1 MMKVATGKFSS
12 LIDNPYANLLITMV
26 FFASAFTSSKV
37 VVGHMPHDAAAAL
50 RFLGGGIILAI
61 VLAISKDH
69 FVISPHNFMRCA
81 ISGSIGVFVYNL
93 LFFQGVNLAP
103 AIDGALIVPV
113 LSPLFT
119 FIILVSLKKETPTF
133 AKVVG
138 LSLGVVGA
146 VIFVGNQG
154 DVAAS
159 GNRFIG
165 DLVFLA
171 AAISWALYGIVSKN
185 MLRNITPLQATTW
198 STIFGSIM
206 LCAVSIPSFSKI
218 NWGAIPPVAECNLIF
233 LAVGPT
239 AIAYLFYYR
248 GLGKVTPTTATLM
261 MLSVPVFGAVFAFL
275 FLGEIIVGW
284 QIVGA
289 CLLLTGAFISLVS
302 RKT

>member
-37 VVGHMPHDAAAAL
+37 VVGHMPHAAAAL

-146 VIFVGNQG
+146 VTFVGNQG

-233 LAVGPT
+233 LTVGPT

-289 CLLLTGAFISLVS
+289 CLLLTGAFIRLVS

>member
-1 MMKVATGKFSS
+1 MMKVAIGKFSS

-119 FIILVSLKKETPTF
+119 FIILVSLKKS
-133 AKVVG
+133 V
-138 LSLGVVGA
+138 SL
-146 VIFVGNQG
+146 
-154 DVAAS
+154 
-159 GNRFIG
+159 
-165 DLVFLA
+165 
-171 AAISWALYGIVSKN
+171 
-185 MLRNITPLQATTW
+185 
-198 STIFGSIM
+198 
-206 LCAVSIPSFSKI
+206 
-218 NWGAIPPVAECNLIF
+218 
-233 LAVGPT
+233 
-239 AIAYLFYYR
+239 
-248 GLGKVTPTTATLM
+248 LG
-261 MLSVPVFGAVFAFL
+261 
-275 FLGEIIVGW
+275 
-284 QIVGA
+284 
-289 CLLLTGAFISLVS
+289 
-302 RKT
+302 

>member
-1 MMKVATGKFSS
+1 M
-12 LIDNPYANLLITMV
+12 
-26 FFASAFTSSKV
+26 
-37 VVGHMPHDAAAAL
+37 
-50 RFLGGGIILAI
+50 
-61 VLAISKDH
+61 
-69 FVISPHNFMRCA
+69 
-81 ISGSIGVFVYNL
+81 
-93 LFFQGVNLAP
+93 
-103 AIDGALIVPV
+103 

-218 NWGAIPPVAECNLIF
+218 NLGCHSSGCRVQSDF
-233 LAVGPT
+233 LLLAHSDCLPFLLSRSWQGYP
-239 AIAYLFYYR
+239 YYSY
-248 GLGKVTPTTATLM
+248 AM